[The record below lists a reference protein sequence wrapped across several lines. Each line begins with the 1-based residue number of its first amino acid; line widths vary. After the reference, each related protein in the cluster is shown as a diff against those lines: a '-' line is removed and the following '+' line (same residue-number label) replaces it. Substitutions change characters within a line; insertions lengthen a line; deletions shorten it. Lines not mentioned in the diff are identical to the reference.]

1 MMDFSNY
8 LIVTDLDGTFLA
20 RDGKGIV
27 QRNLDAVAKFTA
39 GGGLF
44 TTATGRL
51 HTTLLGPVPQAATLF
66 NAPVI
71 ASNGAYLYDYAREMH
86 LYEALCTP
94 VQAAQMLAFVKA
106 HAGDIPCRVA
116 TPHTVRTA
124 TPYGLVAR
132 DLSHYPTAVVEVM
145 PYEAWP
151 LDDWCKI
158 VFRAE
163 RGVLEVL
170 RVRAKDF
177 FGADIAVFLS
187 GETLL
192 EIQPAAVTKANGVG
206 KLRALTG
213 GDALTVIACGDFEN
227 DIDMLRAA
235 DIAIAPA
242 NALDSVKVI
251 ADYVLCDC
259 DEGLIADVVAGL
271 MAGTI
276 VKRA

>member
-1 MMDFSNY
+1 MDFSEY

-20 RDGKGIV
+20 RGSRGIP
-27 QRNLDAVAKFTA
+27 QKNLDAVARFTE

-71 ASNGAYLYDYAREMH
+71 ASNGAYLYDYATKTH
-86 LYEALCTP
+86 LCKALCTP

-106 HAGDIPCRVA
+106 HAGDVPCRVA
-116 TPHTVRTA
+116 TPYTVRTA

-132 DLSHYPTAVVEVM
+132 DLSHYPADAVEVM

-163 RGVLEVL
+163 REVLEAL
-170 RVRAKDF
+170 RVRAKAF
-177 FGADIAVFLS
+177 FGADIAVFFS
-187 GETLL
+187 GKCML
-192 EIQPAAVTKANGVG
+192 EMQPAAVTKASGIER
-206 KLRALTG
+206 LRALTG
-213 GDALTVIACGDFEN
+213 GVARTVIACGDFEN
-227 DIDMLRAA
+227 DMDMLRAA
-235 DIAIAPA
+235 DIAVAPA
-242 NALDSVKVI
+242 NAIEDIKAM

-271 MAGTI
+271 MTGRI
-276 VKRA
+276 IKRA

>member
-1 MMDFSNY
+1 MDFSEY

-20 RDGKGIV
+20 RGGRGIP
-27 QRNLDAVAKFTA
+27 QKNLEAVATFTK

-71 ASNGAYLYDYAREMH
+71 LSNGAYLYDYATKTH
-86 LYEALCTP
+86 LCKALCTP

-106 HAGDIPCRVA
+106 HAGDVPCRVA
-116 TPHTVRTA
+116 TPYTVRTA

-132 DLSHYPTAVVEVM
+132 DLSHYPADAVEVM

-158 VFRAE
+158 VFRAVRE
-163 RGVLEVL
+163 VLEAL
-170 RVRAKDF
+170 RVRAKAF
-177 FGADIAVFLS
+177 FDADIAVFFS
-187 GETLL
+187 GKCML
-192 EIQPAAVTKANGVG
+192 EMQPAAVTKASGIE
-206 KLRALTG
+206 KLRTLTG
-213 GDALTVIACGDFEN
+213 GGARTVIACGDFEN
-227 DIDMLRAA
+227 DMDMLRAA
-235 DIAIAPA
+235 DIAVAPA
-242 NALDSVKVI
+242 NAIEDIKAM

-271 MAGTI
+271 MTGRI

>member
-1 MMDFSNY
+1 MDFSKY
-8 LIVTDLDGTFLA
+8 LIVTDLDGTLLA
-20 RDGKGIV
+20 RGGRGIP
-27 QRNLDAVAKFTA
+27 QRNLDAVAAFTE

-44 TTATGRL
+44 TAATGRL
-51 HTTLLGPVPQAATLF
+51 HTTLLGPVPQAAVLF

-71 ASNGAYLYDYAREMH
+71 ASNGAYLYDYARETH
-86 LYEALCTP
+86 LCEALCTP
-94 VQAAQMLAFVKA
+94 TQAAEMLAFVKA

-116 TPHTVRTA
+116 TPHSVRTA
-124 TPYGLVAR
+124 TPHGLVAR
-132 DLSHYPTAVVEVM
+132 DLSRYPAAVVEVK

-163 RGVLEVL
+163 RGALAAL
-170 RVRAKDF
+170 RARAEAF

-192 EIQPAAVTKANGVG
+192 EMQPAAVTKAAGVE

-213 GDALTVIACGDFEN
+213 GGARTVIACGDFEN
-227 DIDMLRAA
+227 DIEMLRAA

-242 NALDSVKVI
+242 NAIDSVKAM

-259 DEGLIADVVAGL
+259 DEGLIGDVVAGL
-271 MAGTI
+271 MAGRI